1 MEKPPV
7 DVNKLM
13 SILAKSRAVMKTVE
27 SGSYE
32 TGNVDGNALVQE
44 TVDTLPSGQAPT
56 ASRHSNNAHQIT
68 ESMID
73 NSKLPDAIKQAMKN
87 SPIPQA
93 TGPTHTFTLDDV
105 QGLVEKKLPIPS
117 SKQKQVV
124 RENIQP
130 PIYEQSN
137 SLSENNIRLIVQE
150 EMTKFFSGYF
160 MKQITE
166 TIQKQTIKNLLDSGI
181 IKKKTTTK

>member
-1 MEKPPV
+1 MEQKPPV

-44 TVDTLPSGQAPT
+44 TVDSIPAGQTPT
-56 ASRHSNNAHQIT
+56 ASRRSTNTQTIT

-87 SPIPQA
+87 NPIPQA
-93 TGPTHTFTLDDV
+93 TGPTYTFTLDDV
-105 QGLVEKKLPIPS
+105 QDLVEKKVPVPT
-117 SKQKQVV
+117 SKTKQVV
-124 RENIQP
+124 KENIQQSN
-130 PIYEQSN
+130 YEQPSN
-137 SLSENNIRLIVQE
+137 LNEDKIRLIVQQ
-150 EMTKFFSGYF
+150 EMSKFFSGYF

-166 TIQKQTIKNLLDSGI
+166 SIQKQTIKNLLDSGV
-181 IKKKTTTK
+181 IKRKTV